1 MRKFKI
7 GEIVRVRSGFLTYN
21 GTVNKIGSK
30 YIYVQTVGTK
40 STEEKF
46 DIQTG
51 FLVTKDGQL
60 YNQKQIL

>member
-1 MRKFKI
+1 MRKLKI
-7 GEIVRVRSGFLTYN
+7 GEIVRVCAGTLTYN

-51 FLVTKDGQL
+51 FIVTKDGQL
-60 YNQKQIL
+60 YNHKQIL

>member
-1 MRKFKI
+1 MRKLKI
-7 GEIVRVRSGFLTYN
+7 GDIVRVRAGSLTYSR
-21 GTVNKIGSK
+21 TVNKIGSK

-46 DIQTG
+46 DIQTD

>member
-1 MRKFKI
+1 MRKLKI
-7 GEIVRVRSGFLTYN
+7 GEIVRVCDGSLTYS
-21 GTVNKIGSK
+21 GTVSKIGSK

>member
-1 MRKFKI
+1 MRKIKI
-7 GEIVRVRSGFLTYN
+7 GEIVHIRVGSLTYS

-60 YNQKQIL
+60 YSKKQIL

>member
-1 MRKFKI
+1 MRKLKI
-7 GEIVRVRSGFLTYN
+7 GEIVRVRAGTLTYN

-30 YIYVQTVGTK
+30 YIYVQTVETK
-40 STEEKF
+40 STAEKF

-60 YNQKQIL
+60 NNQKQIL

>member
-1 MRKFKI
+1 MRKLKI
-7 GEIVRVRSGFLTYN
+7 GEIVRVRAGSLTYN

-30 YIYVQTVGTK
+30 YIYVLTVGTK

>member
-1 MRKFKI
+1 MRKLKI
-7 GEIVRVRSGFLTYN
+7 GEIVRVRSGSLTYN
-21 GTVNKIGSK
+21 GTVNNIGSK
-30 YIYVQTVGTK
+30 NIYVQTVGTK

-60 YNQKQIL
+60 YNQNQIL